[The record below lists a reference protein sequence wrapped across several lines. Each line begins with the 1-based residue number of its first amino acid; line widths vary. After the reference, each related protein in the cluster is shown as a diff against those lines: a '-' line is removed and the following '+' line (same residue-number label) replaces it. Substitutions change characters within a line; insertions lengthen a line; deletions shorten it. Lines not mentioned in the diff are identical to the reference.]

1 MWGSPEHSSSP
12 FIEDSRIYQ
21 WLTLKVHPQL
31 LPFGAIRVWF
41 SRPGMFRLWTFQR
54 KVWPLP
60 GSWENLQD
68 LGISY
73 LARASLF
80 TCGLELRQMVCTPG
94 VIYGGGV
101 GLHGISLTSGGPG
114 GWVIKVRHKGVPP
127 CLCDWLPIKPGILR
141 LSKLPWLAELFMC
154 SHTLF
159 LGELIAIHI
168 ITEGEDNWKLVP
180 HPSAASNLYLLTV
193 FNRNNEYKSFSEF
206 CESSSESLNL
216 RVVLR
221 TFNNTFLPVGGLSL
235 HSPLQFVFLTTPIN
249 GWHLLTDYLATKLGQ
264 FCPAYKAILC

>member
-1 MWGSPEHSSSP
+1 
-12 FIEDSRIYQ
+12 
-21 WLTLKVHPQL
+21 
-31 LPFGAIRVWF
+31 
-41 SRPGMFRLWTFQR
+41 MFRLWTFQR

-73 LARASLF
+73 LASTSLF

-94 VIYGGGV
+94 VICGGGV

-114 GWVIKVRHKGVPP
+114 GWVIKVRHKGVPL

-159 LGELIAIHI
+159 LGELSAIHI

-193 FNRNNEYKSFSEF
+193 VNRNNECKSFL
-206 CESSSESLNL
+206 SSVSPLVNHWTSGWSCGPS
-216 RVVLR
+216 
-221 TFNNTFLPVGGLSL
+221 TTPSFQWGGGLSL